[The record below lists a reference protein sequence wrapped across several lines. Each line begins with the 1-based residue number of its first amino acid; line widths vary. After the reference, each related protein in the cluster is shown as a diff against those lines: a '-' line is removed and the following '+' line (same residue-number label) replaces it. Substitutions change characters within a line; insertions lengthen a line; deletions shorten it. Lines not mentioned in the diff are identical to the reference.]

1 MTDDQEQ
8 SSGKWPLAAIP
19 GRLLAMALGV
29 DAPPRPAVTANGG
42 SVAVGGDNSGV
53 IINATGG
60 TQINLFV
67 EQQVNRE
74 LPSYL
79 SKVVVSLSSDLVSY
93 GVEAKR
99 ELPPE
104 VADKLRYNDF
114 PPRHTIITDYAKHV
128 SFLDAAYRGVEQ
140 NNGDARRMVR
150 RRAASVYQEALLA
163 LCESEKVHH
172 SKAQDLARQHAVKLV
187 RTVISTLR
195 NESEATSLAAGV
207 MRETA
212 DLAISLI
219 VADAVIECEVLER
232 PDDATAA

>member
-1 MTDDQEQ
+1 MPTLA
-8 SSGKWPLAAIP
+8 SSLSSRILAKL
-19 GRLLAMALGV
+19 GGV
-29 DAPPRPAVTANGG
+29 DAPLLSVNAHGG

-53 IINATGG
+53 IINATDSS
-60 TQINLFV
+60 QINLTI
-67 EQQVNRE
+67 ERQVKRE
-74 LPSYL
+74 LPSHL
-79 SKVVVSLSSDLVSY
+79 SNVVVALSSDLVGY
-93 GVEAKR
+93 GAEVKR

-114 PPRHTIITDYAKHV
+114 PARHPIITDYAKHV
-128 SFLDAAYRGVEQ
+128 NFLDAAYRGVEQ

-150 RRAASVYQEALLA
+150 RRAAGVYQEAILA
-163 LCESEKVHH
+163 LCESEQVHH
-172 SKAQDLARQHAVKLV
+172 SKARDLARKHAVKLV
-187 RTVISTLR
+187 KTVIATLK